1 MRLKAVSVLKGMV
14 VTMEMRRKLAGCL
27 VLLLLCGAMPLSV
40 QATEETRQQ
49 IREVEQQKEE
59 TESRLD
65 ETEENLKGLNEQH
78 SSLQGTLSTLNTE
91 LTQVSNNL
99 SDLEEQIS
107 DKEEEIDEL
116 EQDIAQV
123 EQELAE
129 AIALKD
135 EHYAT
140 MKRQIQFTYERSSN
154 LYLELFFS
162 AGSMSDFLNKNEYVE
177 QLSAYQRK
185 ILEEYKAAQAAM
197 EQKQTEL
204 ELAKAEQ
211 EKNKEELSD
220 YRVQVVAEQGR
231 VSGLVSQTASSL
243 NATADQISEAEAA
256 ALAYEQQLKEQEEN
270 LSALRAKLAEEIR
283 MAELAAQ
290 SSWRDISEVSF
301 AEGDRYL
308 LANLIYCEAGG
319 EPYVGQVAVG
329 SVVINRVLSSVYPD
343 TVTGVIYQSGQ
354 FSPVASGRL
363 ALALANGSATA
374 SCYQAADEVMG
385 GTTNVS
391 NCVYFRTPVDGI
403 NPRYTIGG
411 HIFY

>member
-1 MRLKAVSVLKGMV
+1 
-14 VTMEMRRKLAGCL
+14 MERKRRAAACLEL
-27 VLLLLCGAMPLSV
+27 VLLCGLMPLSV

-49 IREVEQQKEE
+49 IREAEQQREE
-59 TESRLD
+59 TEGKLD
-65 ETEENLKGLNEQH
+65 ETEEKLEGLNEQH
-78 SSLQGTLSTLNTE
+78 SSLQGALSTLNTE

-99 SDLEEQIS
+99 SELDEQIAE
-107 DKEEEIDEL
+107 KEEEIEDL
-116 EQDIAQV
+116 EKEIAPV
-123 EQELAE
+123 EEELAE

-135 EHYAT
+135 EQYAT

-154 LYLELFFS
+154 LYMELFFS
-162 AGSMSDFLNKNEYVE
+162 SGSLSDFLNKNEYIE
-177 QLSAYQRK
+177 QLSAYQGK
-185 ILEEYKAAQAAM
+185 VLDEYKAAQAAM
-197 EQKQTEL
+197 EQKQAEL
-204 ELAKAEQ
+204 EQAKKEQ
-211 EKNKEELSD
+211 EQNREELGE
-220 YRVQVVAEQGR
+220 YKVQVVAEQGR
-231 VSGLVSQTASSL
+231 VSGLVSQTSSNL
-243 NATADQISEAEAA
+243 NATANQISEAEAA
-256 ALAYEQQLKEQEEN
+256 ALAYEQQLKEQEAE

-308 LANLIYCEAGG
+308 LANLIYCEAGA
-319 EPYVGQVAVG
+319 EPYSGQVAVG
-329 SVVINRVLSSVYPD
+329 SVVMNRVLSSVYPD

-363 ALALANGSATA
+363 ALALAEGRATG

-403 NPRYTIGG
+403 EPKYRIGG

>member
-1 MRLKAVSVLKGMV
+1 
-14 VTMEMRRKLAGCL
+14 MERKRRAAACLAL
-27 VLLLLCGAMPLSV
+27 VLLCGILPLSV

-49 IREVEQQKEE
+49 IREAEQQREE
-59 TESRLD
+59 TEGKLD
-65 ETEENLKGLNEQH
+65 ETEEKLEGLNEQH

-99 SDLEEQIS
+99 NDLEQQIAE
-107 DKEEEIDEL
+107 KEEEIDDL
-116 EQDIAQV
+116 EKEIAQV
-123 EQELAE
+123 EEELAD

-135 EHYAT
+135 AQYAT
-140 MKRQIQFTYERSSN
+140 MKKQIQFTYERSSN
-154 LYLELFFS
+154 LYMELFFS
-162 AGSMSDFLNKNEYVE
+162 SGSLSDFLNKNEYVE
-177 QLSAYQRK
+177 QLSAYQGK
-185 ILEEYKAAQAAM
+185 VLDEYKAAQAAM
-197 EQKQTEL
+197 EQKQAEL
-204 ELAKAEQ
+204 EFAKKEQ
-211 EKNKEELSD
+211 EKNKEELGE
-220 YRVQVVAEQGR
+220 YKVQVVAEQGR
-231 VSGLVSQTASSL
+231 VSGLVSQTASNL
-243 NATADQISEAEAA
+243 NATANQISEAEAA
-256 ALAYEQQLKEQEEN
+256 ALAYEQKLKEQEEE

-308 LANLIYCEAGG
+308 LANLIYCEAGA
-319 EPYVGQVAVG
+319 EPYSGQVAVG

-363 ALALANGSATA
+363 ALALAEGRATG

-403 NPRYTIGG
+403 EPRYRIGG

>member
-1 MRLKAVSVLKGMV
+1 
-14 VTMEMRRKLAGCL
+14 MERKRRAAACLAL
-27 VLLLLCGAMPLSV
+27 VLLCGLMPLSV

-49 IREVEQQKEE
+49 IRKAEQQREE
-59 TESRLD
+59 TEGKLD
-65 ETEENLKGLNEQH
+65 ETEEKLEGLNEQH
-78 SSLQGTLSTLNTE
+78 SSLQGALSTLNTE

-99 SDLEEQIS
+99 NELEGQIAE
-107 DKEEEIDEL
+107 KEEEIDGL
-116 EQDIAQV
+116 EKEIAQV
-123 EQELAE
+123 EEELAE

-135 EHYAT
+135 EQYAT

-154 LYLELFFS
+154 LYMELFFS
-162 AGSMSDFLNKNEYVE
+162 SGSLSDFLNKNEYVE
-177 QLSAYQRK
+177 QLSAYQK
-185 ILEEYKAAQAAM
+185 KVLDEYKAAQAAM
-197 EQKQTEL
+197 EQKQAEL
-204 ELAKAEQ
+204 ELAKKEQ
-211 EKNKEELSD
+211 EENREELGE
-220 YRVQVVAEQGR
+220 YKVQVVAEQGR
-231 VSGLVSQTASSL
+231 VSGLVSQTANNL
-243 NATADQISEAEAA
+243 NATANQISEAEAE
-256 ALAYEQQLKEQEEN
+256 ALAYEQRLKEQEEE
-270 LSALRAKLAEEIR
+270 LSALRAKLAEELR

-308 LANLIYCEAGG
+308 LANLIYCEAGA
-319 EPYVGQVAVG
+319 EPYSGQVAVG
-329 SVVINRVLSSVYPD
+329 SVVMNRVLSSVYPD

-363 ALALANGSATA
+363 ALALAEGRATG

-403 NPRYTIGG
+403 EPRYRIGG

>member
-1 MRLKAVSVLKGMV
+1 
-14 VTMEMRRKLAGCL
+14 MERKRRAAACLEL
-27 VLLLLCGAMPLSV
+27 VLLCGLMPLSV

-49 IREVEQQKEE
+49 IREAEQQREE
-59 TESRLD
+59 TEGKLD
-65 ETEENLKGLNEQH
+65 ETEEKLEGLNEQH
-78 SSLQGTLSTLNTE
+78 SSLQGALSTLNTE

-99 SDLEEQIS
+99 SELEEQIAE
-107 DKEEEIDEL
+107 KEEEIEDL
-116 EQDIAQV
+116 EKEIAQV
-123 EQELAE
+123 EEELAE

-135 EHYAT
+135 EQYAT

-154 LYLELFFS
+154 LYMELFFS
-162 AGSMSDFLNKNEYVE
+162 SGSLSDFLNKNEYIE
-177 QLSAYQRK
+177 QLSAYQGK
-185 ILEEYKAAQAAM
+185 VLDEYKAAQAAM
-197 EQKQTEL
+197 EQKQAEL
-204 ELAKAEQ
+204 EQAKKEQ
-211 EKNKEELSD
+211 EQNREELGE
-220 YRVQVVAEQGR
+220 YKVQVVAEQGR
-231 VSGLVSQTASSL
+231 VSGLVSQTSSNL
-243 NATADQISEAEAA
+243 NATANQISEAEAA
-256 ALAYEQQLKEQEEN
+256 ALAYEQQPKEQEAE

-308 LANLIYCEAGG
+308 LANLIYCEAGA
-319 EPYVGQVAVG
+319 EPYSGQVAVG
-329 SVVINRVLSSVYPD
+329 SVVMNRVLSSVYPD

-363 ALALANGSATA
+363 ALALAEGRATG

-403 NPRYTIGG
+403 EPKYRIGG

>member
-1 MRLKAVSVLKGMV
+1 MKIGRKAAAC
-14 VTMEMRRKLAGCL
+14 LAL
-27 VLLLLCGAMPLSV
+27 VLLCSMMPLSV

-49 IREVEQQKEE
+49 IEEEERRKKE
-59 TESRLD
+59 TEEQLD
-65 ETEENLKGLNEQH
+65 QTEENLKDLNEQH
-78 SSLQGTLSTLNTE
+78 DSLQGALNTLNTE

-99 SDLEEQIS
+99 NELEAQIAQ
-107 DKEEEIDEL
+107 KEEEIQDL
-116 EQDIAQV
+116 EGRIAQV
-123 EQELAE
+123 EEELAE

-135 EHYAT
+135 AQYAT
-140 MKRQIQFTYERSSN
+140 MKRQIQFAYERSSN

-162 AGSMSDFLNKNEYVE
+162 SGSLSDFLNKNEYIE
-177 QLSAYQRK
+177 QLSAYQK
-185 ILEEYKAAQAAM
+185 KVLDEYKAAQAAM
-197 EQKQTEL
+197 EQKQEEL
-204 ELAKAEQ
+204 TLAKEEQ
-211 EKNKEELSD
+211 EKNHEELSD

-231 VSGLVSQTASSL
+231 VSGLVSQTSSSL
-243 NATADQISEAEAA
+243 HATADQISEAEAA
-256 ALAYEQQLKEQEEN
+256 TLAYEQQIKEQEEN

-301 AEGDRYL
+301 GEGDRYL
-308 LANLIYCEAGG
+308 LANLIYCEAGA
-319 EPYVGQVAVG
+319 EPYSGQVAVG

-363 ALALANGSATA
+363 ALALGEGRATA
-374 SCYQAADEVMG
+374 ACYQAADEVMG
-385 GTTNVS
+385 GTTNVG

-403 NPRYTIGG
+403 TPKYRIGG